1 MNIGDILKKVGT
13 SIIRNVVPGGG
24 MIVDL
29 VNDLLPDDKK
39 LDGTTTGQ
47 QAAEAIGTLPPEMQA
62 GILAKQ
68 LDVQIEEI
76 RGWSN
81 VVDSLAQ
88 ADATG
93 NTTRPFIACLMAW
106 AVFFTVCA
114 FLVGF
119 IWAVIVKDALILE
132 AMSNAWGIMFAV
144 LATPTALLRSYFG
157 QRTSEKKA
165 RYAAAT
171 GLPIESGIVGFI
183 KKLTID
189 RR

>member
-1 MNIGDILKKVGT
+1 MGT

-29 VNDLLPDDKK
+29 VNNFLPDSEK
-39 LDGTTTGQ
+39 LKSTATGEQ
-47 QAAEAIGTLPPEMQA
+47 LFDVIGTLPPDIQA
-62 GILAKQ
+62 NLLDKQ
-68 LDVQIEEI
+68 LDVEIEEI
-76 RGWSN
+76 RGWSS
-81 VVDSLAQ
+81 VVDSLSR

-114 FLVGF
+114 FLSGF
-119 IWAVIVKDALILE
+119 IWAVVVKDALILK
-132 AMSNAWGIMFAV
+132 AMSDAWGIMFAV

-171 GLPIESGIVGFI
+171 GSPIESGIVGFI